1 MFRLKSRSI
10 GLGFIA
16 VRLGA
21 SVAFAQTPAI
31 TDPVG
36 FHVLS
41 IRGASDNVLSVPME
55 RLPIFAGTV
64 QSATATTLTVAAG
77 HLPSGAPVS
86 PAWSADQF
94 VFNAAAGQQ
103 QTFLVEFAS
112 GQLKGVRYRITG
124 NGANTLTLDTQGDD
138 LTAHPPLGAVVA
150 TDSLRIR
157 AYIRIR
163 DVFEVNGVPVIEAR
177 PNAFTPR
184 DDILIPSSVSIG
196 VNKAP
201 SLTIFFLEGQGWRAA
216 GEGATDFSDYPL
228 EPNEGLI
235 LRRRNP
241 ANLSI
246 MSAGAAS
253 VIRAVSFVPGGDG
266 TSQND
271 TYISLLHP
279 VPVTLDQSG
288 LRSVDQTNS
297 VIKDSTSDFARQDEL
312 LAFDPDA
319 TGFNVAPSITYYYR
333 AGQGWKQ
340 VGNNLIVGSTVTLQ
354 PATAYIVRKKAQNPG
369 VDWVKDPNF

>member
-10 GLGFIA
+10 ALAFLA
-16 VRLGA
+16 ACVGA
-21 SVAFAQTPAI
+21 SVMFAQTPAL

-36 FHVLS
+36 FHMLS

-64 QSATATTLTVAAG
+64 QSATAAALTVAAG
-77 HLPSGAPVS
+77 HSQGGAPVS
-86 PAWSADQF
+86 PAWDAGQF
-94 VFNAAAGQQ
+94 VFNAAAGQR

-112 GQLKGVRYRITG
+112 GQLKGVCYRITG
-124 NGANTLTLDTQGDD
+124 NGANTLTLDTEGDD
-138 LTAHPPLGAVVA
+138 LTAHPPLGGVA
-150 TDSLRIR
+150 ASDSLRIR
-157 AYIRIR
+157 AYSRIR
-163 DVFEVNGVPVIEAR
+163 DVFEVNGLPVIEAR

-184 DDILIPSSVSIG
+184 DDILIPSSLSVG
-196 VNKAP
+196 MNKAP
-201 SLTIFFLEGQGWRAA
+201 SLTIYYLEGQGWRAA
-216 GEGATDFSDYPL
+216 GEGTTDFSDYPL
-228 EPNEGLI
+228 NPNEGLI

-246 MSAGAAS
+246 MSVGAAS

-266 TSQND
+266 TSPND

-312 LAFDPDA
+312 LAFDPNA

>member
-1 MFRLKSRSI
+1 M
-10 GLGFIA
+10 A
-16 VRLGA
+16 VALYVAVGEAA
-21 SVAFAQTPAI
+21 SVLFGQTPASS
-31 TDPVG
+31 DPVG

-55 RLPIFAGTV
+55 RLPVFAGTV

-77 HLPSGAPVS
+77 HSQGGAPVS
-86 PAWSADQF
+86 PAWNSDQF
-94 VFNAAAGQQ
+94 VFNAAAGQP

-112 GQLKGVRYRITG
+112 GQLKGVFYKIIG
-124 NGANTLTLDTQGDD
+124 NGSNTLTLETEGDD
-138 LTAHPPLGAVVA
+138 ITAHPPLGGVA
-150 TDSLRIR
+150 ASDSLRIR
-157 AYIRIR
+157 PYSRIR

-184 DDILIPSSVSIG
+184 DDILIPSSLSIG
-196 VNKAP
+196 MNKAP
-201 SLTIFFLEGQGWRAA
+201 SLTIYYLEGQGWRAA
-216 GEGATDFSDYPL
+216 GQGTTDFSDYPL
-228 EPNEGLI
+228 NPNEGLI

-266 TSQND
+266 TSPND
-271 TYISLLHP
+271 SYVSLRHP

-312 LAFDPDA
+312 LAFDPNA

-340 VGNNLIVGSTVTLQ
+340 VGNNVLVGSSVTLQ